1 MKKKIFI
8 ICMFFLCVFLLIL
21 GYKFFATGNNKTI
34 ESEEQLCDYILNIN
48 DYSIEAKVT
57 IYSNKNI
64 NTYSLKQF
72 KKGERQIQEI
82 INTDENYGVIIEN
95 EGEKVTIKNTKLDL
109 TSVFENYKEVTS
121 NSIGLDSFIEDY
133 QQDKSPQITE
143 DEESYIIKVKRKNN
157 RNIYLAEK
165 TLYVNKKNRK
175 ISKIEVTDVNKD
187 KTILIEYTK
196 FEIL

>member
-1 MKKKIFI
+1 
-8 ICMFFLCVFLLIL
+8 MFFLCVFLLIL

-109 TSVFENYKEVTS
+109 ISVFENYKEVTS